1 MVFLLLLAAAVGARA
16 GEGFGLR
23 KRTVTMTRTRPPQ
36 VVARGVRVTA
46 SCTRKG
52 DGALA
57 DALRRYAA
65 ETCGGGGEAADAE
78 VDAELRLLLDRV
90 DASEGWESKTDYEYR
105 QTGSREEWNAAKGR
119 YEKKPLY
126 ATVPVT
132 KKVKVMEALVRGSY
146 EIRDAAGS
154 TLAAGVIE
162 QSLQGSYDYGSGA
175 PTPDALMDAVVRNAA
190 QAAAARLVPSSEQV
204 EVTLPRGSLESL
216 LPLAEGGHWDDY
228 RLGVEAMP
236 PFATPDAE
244 AYRLYALAVAM
255 EACAY
260 VTADRTRST
269 TLLTQALAHAR
280 DASARNPREPRFHEA
295 AARIEESGAAYGRW
309 LAGR

>member
-1 MVFLLLLAAAVGARA
+1 MVLLLLLAAAVGARA

-23 KRTVTMTRTRPPQ
+23 KRTVMMTRTRPPQ
-36 VVARGVRVTA
+36 IVARGVRVTA
-46 SCTRKG
+46 TCTRKG

-65 ETCGGGGEAADAE
+65 ETCGSSSEA
-78 VDAELRLLLDRV
+78 VDAELRLVLDRV

-154 TLAAGVIE
+154 TLAAGAIE
-162 QSLQGSYDYGSGA
+162 QSLQGSYDYDSGA

-190 QAAAARLVPSSEQV
+190 QAAAARLLPSSEQV
-204 EVTLPRGSLESL
+204 EVTLPRGSLEPL
-216 LPLAEGGHWDDY
+216 LPLAEGGRWDDY
-228 RLGVEAMP
+228 RHGVEAMP
-236 PFATPDAE
+236 PFAAPDAE

-260 VTADRTRST
+260 VTADRTRSAA
-269 TLLTQALAHAR
+269 LLAQALAHAR
-280 DASARNPREPRFHEA
+280 DAAARNSREPRFREA
-295 AARIEESGAAYGRW
+295 VTRIEESAEGYGRW
-309 LAGR
+309 MAVR